1 MLTLPPAV
9 RVFVATAPIDCRKSF
24 DGLSQA
30 VLGRLSQD
38 PLSGHLYVF
47 FNRRANQVRI
57 LFWDRTGYCVVAKRL
72 ARGRFHFVA
81 EVDPAAAHAEIETA
95 ELMLILEGLDLAK
108 AARHLRFRLPAKK
121 DPPRS
126 SAPCLW

>member
-57 LFWDRTGYCVVAKRL
+57 LFWDRTGYCVMAKRL

-81 EVDPAAAHAEIETA
+81 QVDPEAAHAEVETA
-95 ELMLILEGLDLAK
+95 ELMLILEGLDLGK
-108 AARHLRFRLPAKK
+108 AARHVRFRMPAKK